1 MSFELQGASAFYMC
15 AQSAMSAYGDWSRA
29 EPYPDALRRM
39 VKARLPEF
47 DDADLTKLISVGEAV
62 SAGRPI
68 PVALT
73 MNEVGLM
80 KAICDVYLL
89 HTFGR
94 IEPERLG
101 ADTADE
107 TSQSDDGKIQQ

>member
-1 MSFELQGASAFYMC
+1 
-15 AQSAMSAYGDWSRA
+15 MSAYGDWSHA
-29 EPYPDALRRM
+29 EPYPDALRRI
-39 VKARLPEF
+39 VKERLPEF
-47 DDADLTKLISVGEAV
+47 DDADLDKLISVGEAV
-62 SAGRPI
+62 SGGRPI

-101 ADTADE
+101 ADSADE
-107 TSQSDDGKIQQ
+107 TQPNPGNRDQ